1 MIWQNYPHF
10 GSGPAYRI
18 ESSPIHRPPGVYI
31 NPCAYT
37 RSKLPHLDMEP
48 TLDECERLIVRI
60 FLRRYVTYCARRK
73 RYAAMEGAMRLW
85 RVI

>member
-10 GSGPAYRI
+10 
-18 ESSPIHRPPGVYI
+18 SSAPVQLKYSAPVHRPSGVYI

-48 TLDECERLIVRI
+48 VLDECERLIVRV

-73 RYAAMEGAMRLW
+73 RYAAMEGATQLW
-85 RVI
+85 RAM